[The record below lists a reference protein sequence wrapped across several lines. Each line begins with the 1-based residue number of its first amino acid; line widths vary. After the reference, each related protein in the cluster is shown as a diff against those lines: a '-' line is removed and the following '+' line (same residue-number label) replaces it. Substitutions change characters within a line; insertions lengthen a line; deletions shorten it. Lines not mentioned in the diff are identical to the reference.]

1 MNGLE
6 REFIRLKK
14 KYDSGGSFGELF
26 EGINILTI
34 DALRI
39 INSGN
44 IYCSNYRHPT
54 KSYIVYQGRFISRP
68 VNEYYFINNPEH
80 FSHCLNRVI
89 RSAERGENF
98 YNIDAE
104 TINKVV
110 YTTVMSFAC
119 CYDMLKPLSRKTPGT
134 QFEVIIGTFLSYIL
148 PHFSMSK
155 QISIPGAEEK
165 ITTDIVF
172 DDPAR
177 GIGLAIPVKI
187 TTRERIVQPFAHQR
201 IMDNVFGEGRY
212 RSIFIGMSETKRDN
226 GFTKVDEICVP
237 GTIKLFNEH
246 LASLTGMYYL
256 DPPARYLNDDIQALL
271 PVRTV
276 GELLHHD
283 LKNILEV

>member
-1 MNGLE
+1 MDRLE
-6 REFIRLKK
+6 SNFLRLKRT
-14 KYDSGGSFGELF
+14 YDTFGTFNELF
-26 EGINILTI
+26 EYINILTI

-39 INSGN
+39 INAGVIHSA
-44 IYCSNYRHPT
+44 NYRHLT
-54 KSYIVYQGRFISRP
+54 KSYIVYTGRFTSRP
-68 VNEYYFINNPEH
+68 VNEYYFISNPDH
-80 FSHCLNRVI
+80 FSNAFNRVVN
-89 RSAERGENF
+89 SAKQEDNF
-98 YNIDAE
+98 YDIDSE
-104 TINKVV
+104 TINRVV
-110 YTTVMSFAC
+110 YTIVMSFAC
-119 CYDMLKPLSRKTPGT
+119 CYDMFKPLSRKTPGT
-134 QFEVIIGTFLSYIL
+134 QFEVIIGTLLSYIL
-148 PHFSMSK
+148 PTFEMSK
-155 QISIPGAEEK
+155 QISIPGADEK

-226 GFTKVDEICVP
+226 SLTKVDEICVP